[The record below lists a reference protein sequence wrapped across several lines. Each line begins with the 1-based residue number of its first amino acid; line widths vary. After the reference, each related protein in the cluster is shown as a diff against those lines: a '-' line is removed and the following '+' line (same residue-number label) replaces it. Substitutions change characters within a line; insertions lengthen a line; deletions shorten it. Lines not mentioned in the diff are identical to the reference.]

1 MDTYEN
7 KYKEALER
15 AKAMIKVAANQD
27 EAIGFANTIF
37 PELKESEDEKVEK
50 AIFGMVYDSDNEL
63 WSSYDVTKSDVL
75 AWLEKQGKQKFEMK
89 TAEESLGI
97 DSDTYNKIVDECIF
111 GEQKPEEN
119 KGNLGRISPN
129 WIEDED
135 MVDEIIVDIE
145 VLKEQERTKD
155 GKALYQKEIDWLIA
169 LKDRIQPRQEWN
181 EEDEC
186 YMTECINAIATKD
199 SWSFEEKRKTKHW
212 VKSLKQRIGG

>member
-63 WSSYDVTKSDVL
+63 WSSYDVTKSDVIKKNK
-75 AWLEKQGKQKFEMK
+75 KQGKQKFEMK

-169 LKDRIQPRQEWN
+169 LKDRIQPRQERN
-181 EEDEC
+181 EQAD
-186 YMTECINAIATKD
+186 
-199 SWSFEEKRKTKHW
+199 
-212 VKSLKQRIGG
+212 